1 MSHPL
6 LKQQL
11 ESSLFIEEIRQA
23 IEVAR
28 DTKAQFRLD
37 VAARLMDSDG
47 FEALPAAEQ
56 HHLVLL
62 FSEAAFAV
70 TGIGA

>member
-1 MSHPL
+1 MSAR

-11 ESSLFIEEIRQA
+11 EGSLLIEEVTQA
-23 IEVAR
+23 ISVAR
-28 DTKAQFRLD
+28 ETKAQHRLD
-37 VAARLMDSDG
+37 IAARLIDSDE
-47 FEALPAAEQ
+47 FEELPAAEQ